1 MALRKKINVKNKSRG
16 SFRSAVGINRVRK
29 GVEMKGRT
37 EKSIFSCCCFFFLML
52 DLGMTPEKESN
63 NMMQYC
69 LL

>member
-37 EKSIFSCCCFFFLML
+37 EKSMFSCFFFPNAGFGY
-52 DLGMTPEKESN
+52 DSREGK
-63 NMMQYC
+63 
-69 LL
+69 